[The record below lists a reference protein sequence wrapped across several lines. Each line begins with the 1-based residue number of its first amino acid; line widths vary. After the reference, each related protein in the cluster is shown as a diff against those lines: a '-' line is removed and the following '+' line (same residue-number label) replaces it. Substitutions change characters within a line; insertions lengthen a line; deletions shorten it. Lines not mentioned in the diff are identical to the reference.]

1 MFNAKLQKY
10 YIIVVKCLFIPYG
23 YINSHIWIDQRYYK
37 QYKAIAPSIVINMLV
52 ETKFPNCSLW
62 RARQDKNTS
71 FKIQDLF
78 EKIVLI
84 NVRK

>member
-1 MFNAKLQKY
+1 MNLN
-10 YIIVVKCLFIPYG
+10 IILP
-23 YINSHIWIDQRYYK
+23 Q
-37 QYKAIAPSIVINMLV
+37 QEV
-52 ETKFPNCSLW
+52 EKTDIGVW